1 MRKPWEGRPVVCIG
15 GALVDELFHCQAPVV
30 QGTSN
35 PALLERQVGGVM
47 CNVAHH
53 LALLGVPVRMVT
65 ATGRDADGDW
75 LLTSCRAVGIDMP
88 DTLRVDAPTGRY
100 TALIGPDGALF
111 AAACADTCMDRLDA
125 EWLAAHQQALSGASL
140 LLADT
145 NLPASTLAWLIAYA
159 AGQGVPLIIEP
170 VSVAKA
176 AKLRT
181 LDLQGLFMVTPN
193 EDELPFLCGRDHP
206 DGPSAVAELLARGA
220 ARVWLRKG
228 KAGTDMV
235 LPTGTHSRPAPQAR
249 VVDATGAGDAAL
261 AGWVAAW
268 WNGGDEAACMSA
280 ADRLAGEVLMQKG
293 AVARHITPDLLSAI
307 PLITAE

>member
-1 MRKPWEGRPVVCIG
+1 MVCIG
-15 GALVDELFHCQAPVV
+15 GALVDELFHCQGPIIH
-30 QGTSN
+30 GTSN
-35 PALLERQVGGVM
+35 PAVLERQVGGVM

-100 TALIGPDGALF
+100 TALIGPDGSLF
-111 AAACADTCMDRLDA
+111 AAACADSCMDHLDA

-159 AGQGVPLIIEP
+159 AEKDVPLIIEP

-181 LDLQGLFMVTPN
+181 LDLHGLFMVTPN
-193 EDELPFLCGRDHP
+193 EDELPFLCRTDHP
-206 DGPSAVAELLARGA
+206 EAASAAAELLARGA

-228 KAGTDMV
+228 KAGTD
-235 LPTGTHSRPAPQAR
+235 LFTRAGTLSRSAPR
-249 VVDATGAGDAAL
+249 VPVMDATGAGDAAL
-261 AGWVAAW
+261 AGWVASW
-268 WNGGDEAACMSA
+268 WNGGDEEACLRAAE
-280 ADRLAGEVLMQKG
+280 RLAGEVLMHKG
-293 AVARHITPDLLSAI
+293 AVARHITPDLLADI
-307 PLITAE
+307 PMITAE